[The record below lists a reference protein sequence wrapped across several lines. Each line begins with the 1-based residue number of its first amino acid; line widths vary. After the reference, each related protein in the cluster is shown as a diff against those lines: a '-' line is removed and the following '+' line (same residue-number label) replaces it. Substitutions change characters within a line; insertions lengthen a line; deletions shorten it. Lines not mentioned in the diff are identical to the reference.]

1 MDTNIETTPY
11 MTAKQVSEML
21 GGMSRATLVNNAK
34 RKHLPPPIRI
44 GSKLLWK
51 RSELMQYLD
60 NSKENF
66 GEQ

>member
-1 MDTNIETTPY
+1 MNIETTPY
-11 MTAKQVSEML
+11 MTSKQVSELL

-34 RKHLPPPIRI
+34 RKHLPNPIRI

-51 RSELMQYLD
+51 RSELMNALESNRED
-60 NSKENF
+60 F